1 MADYSKTMHPSAREP
16 EVLSAMATII
26 DKLQSDITPAVSKI
40 LDAVFEATLTMINK
54 DFEQFPEHRTNFYLL
69 LQVYILNTQ
78 YIFYLWYKYAIVS
91 IEILFSGNKQSL
103 FCFIPVYTSSSV

>member
-26 DKLQSDITPAVSKI
+26 DKLQSDTISTVSKI

-54 DFEQFPEHRTNFYLL
+54 DFEQYPEHRTNFYLL
-69 LQVYILNTQ
+69 LQVSSKN
-78 YIFYLWYKYAIVS
+78 KYFFFFFNQI
-91 IEILFSGNKQSL
+91 L
-103 FCFIPVYTSSSV
+103 FCFFILGNK

>member
-1 MADYSKTMHPSAREP
+1 MIYVFYLKVLENFIPPLLETVLADYSKTMHPSAREP

-69 LQVYILNTQ
+69 LQVNNL
-78 YIFYLWYKYAIVS
+78 
-91 IEILFSGNKQSL
+91 
-103 FCFIPVYTSSSV
+103 

>member
-1 MADYSKTMHPSAREP
+1 METVLADYSKTIHPSAREP

-26 DKLQSDITPAVSKI
+26 DKLQSDITPAVPKI

-69 LQVYILNTQ
+69 LQVTFIYINC
-78 YIFYLWYKYAIVS
+78 YIFSVLIHYIF
-91 IEILFSGNKQSL
+91 LFFGFRQ
-103 FCFIPVYTSSSV
+103 

>member
-1 MADYSKTMHPSAREP
+1 METVLADYSKTMHPSAREP

-69 LQVYILNTQ
+69 LQV
-78 YIFYLWYKYAIVS
+78 S
-91 IEILFSGNKQSL
+91 NKL
-103 FCFIPVYTSSSV
+103 KLK